1 MSLPGPARRWL
12 PCLGEVLALTCG
24 WLSSRYLL
32 WTGLPWRGGN
42 SCLPERSP
50 GVCLPSPPI
59 ECNLLFYILPPRAP
73 SWPDSI
79 PFHRFK
85 SASTNLHGC
94 ALWWGVLLLLWRKRG
109 WWGHRVG
116 RSPWCCKKSIYGCL
130 WTCQFVMYMLSF
142 WYMTCCVGVDKRR
155 NKKRHMVWICLSGR
169 FLEQPSL
176 CWSCFLQD
184 DTTLLFVNYSSSS
197 RLQICNAQH
206 TWLILGET

>member
-1 MSLPGPARRWL
+1 MSLRGPERRWL
-12 PCLGEVLALTCG
+12 PCLGEALALTCG

-32 WTGLPWRGGN
+32 WTGPPWGGKF
-42 SCLPERSP
+42 
-50 GVCLPSPPI
+50 LPSRKKSWCLSAFTPHWMQPFVPYPPSSS
-59 ECNLLFYILPPRAP
+59 P

-85 SASTNLHGC
+85 SASINLHGC
-94 ALWWGVLLLLWRKRG
+94 ALWWGVLLWLWRKWG

-116 RSPWCCKKSIYGCL
+116 RSPWCCKKSVYGCL
-130 WTCQFVMYMLSF
+130 CTCQFVIYMPSF
-142 WYMTCCVGVDKRR
+142 WYITCCVGVDKRK
-155 NKKRHMVWICLSGR
+155 NEKRHMVWICLSGR

-197 RLQICNAQH
+197 RIQICNAQH